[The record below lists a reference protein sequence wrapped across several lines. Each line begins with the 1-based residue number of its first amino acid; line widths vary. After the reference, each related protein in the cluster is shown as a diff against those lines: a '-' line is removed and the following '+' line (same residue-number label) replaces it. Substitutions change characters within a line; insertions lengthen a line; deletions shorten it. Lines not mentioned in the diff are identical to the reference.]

1 MNSQHVSLRESV
13 EGIRL
18 EEEYEEEVLD
28 ESQRNKGEV

>member
-13 EGIRL
+13 EGIRQ

-28 ESQRNKGEV
+28 ES